1 MHGPRR
7 AGSVRPTGCSRTCA
21 PRPAAPWRTEP
32 PKPSRPSSQNVRTL
46 LQSVVRMR
54 DRAVVGYEALSRG
67 PQGSALEQSDRLF
80 AAAAAGAC
88 GRTVDMELHCLAL
101 NLGP

>member
-1 MHGPRR
+1 
-7 AGSVRPTGCSRTCA
+7 
-21 PRPAAPWRTEP
+21 
-32 PKPSRPSSQNVRTL
+32 
-46 LQSVVRMR
+46 MR
-54 DRAVVGYEALSRG
+54 DRAVVCYEALSRG

>member
-1 MHGPRR
+1 M
-7 AGSVRPTGCSRTCA
+7 
-21 PRPAAPWRTEP
+21 
-32 PKPSRPSSQNVRTL
+32 RTL

-80 AAAAAGAC
+80 AAAAAAAGAC

>member
-1 MHGPRR
+1 M
-7 AGSVRPTGCSRTCA
+7 
-21 PRPAAPWRTEP
+21 
-32 PKPSRPSSQNVRTL
+32 RTL

-80 AAAAAGAC
+80 AAAGAC